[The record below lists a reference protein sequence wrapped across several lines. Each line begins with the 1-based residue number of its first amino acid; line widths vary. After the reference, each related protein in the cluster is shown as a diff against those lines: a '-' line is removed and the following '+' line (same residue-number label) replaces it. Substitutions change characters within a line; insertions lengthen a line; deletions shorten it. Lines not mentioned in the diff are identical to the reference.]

1 VAKEKGNKK
10 KLSAKAF
17 TAIVAPLLA
26 ILLAFS
32 IVLSVVTTSRFD
44 LVLRDIFGET
54 DFSKGSAGHDI
65 DANYYTRAP
74 VGLRILIPST
84 CVGLRYGHLRN
95 TPDFSRLSLRLLP
108 YYVSVPYARGYHR
121 PGQASRKRPLA

>member
-1 VAKEKGNKK
+1 MANEKGKKK

-32 IVLSVVTTSRFD
+32 IVLSVVTTARFD

-54 DFSKGSAGHDI
+54 DFSKGGAGHDI
-65 DANYYTRAP
+65 DANYYTRDIADSKELQAAEQAYARRAGAEGFVLLYNRTEGGKGLP
-74 VGLRILIPST
+74 VAAGSK
-84 CVGLRYGHLRN
+84 
-95 TPDFSRLSLRLLP
+95 LSLF
-108 YYVSVPYARGYHR
+108 S
-121 PGQASRKRPLA
+121 SS

>member
-1 VAKEKGNKK
+1 MAKEKSNKK

-26 ILLAFS
+26 VLLAFS

-54 DFSKGSAGHDI
+54 DFSGGGPDHGV
-65 DANYYTRAP
+65 DAAYYTRDITDSKIGRASGRER
-74 VGLRILIPST
+74 VFGL
-84 CVGLRYGHLRN
+84 V
-95 TPDFSRLSLRLLP
+95 
-108 YYVSVPYARGYHR
+108 
-121 PGQASRKRPLA
+121 